1 MKSPAVTL
9 DRLHRLEQAA
19 EADVK
24 ALEKM
29 IAKS

>member
-9 DRLHRLEQAA
+9 DRLHRLKQAA

-29 IAKS
+29 LKA

>member
-1 MKSPAVTL
+1 MNPPAVML
-9 DRLHRLEQAA
+9 ARLHQLEKAA

-29 IAKS
+29 LKA